1 MEKLKNE
8 IIKLLDENARYTNKQ
23 LAALTG
29 VTEQQATD
37 AVRQLEAD
45 GVIVKY
51 SAIINTEAM
60 DDIHKK
66 VNALIEVKV
75 APQKLKGFDS
85 YAEEIYNFS
94 EVKSLYLMS
103 GGFDIAIFVDGKT
116 LADISRFV
124 SEKLST
130 IDGVLS
136 TATHFILK
144 KVMVTNIHTDCH
156 GLLV

>member
-75 APQKLKGFDS
+75 APQKLKGL
-85 YAEEIYNFS
+85 I
-94 EVKSLYLMS
+94 LMQKK
-103 GGFDIAIFVDGKT
+103 FIT
-116 LADISRFV
+116 LRKCKV
-124 SEKLST
+124 
-130 IDGVLS
+130 
-136 TATHFILK
+136 FIL
-144 KVMVTNIHTDCH
+144 
-156 GLLV
+156 